1 MKMNPRTPPKTF
13 KNVTKNHTEKTTK
26 KRAKKREEKKP
37 VLAMEREARLIIRC
51 DPQRGERSLANCLNV
66 NRSARSLAA
75 LAR

>member
-1 MKMNPRTPPKTF
+1 MIPKIRPKTF
-13 KNVTKNHTEKTTK
+13 QNVTKQRTEKTTK
-26 KRAKKREEKKP
+26 KSAKNTEGTKP

-66 NRSARSLAA
+66 SRSARSLAA